1 MIDLPLHQ
9 SELEQLYL
17 RSVGAGLRSIAV
29 TAPDIGAGVSTIAW
43 ALARRA
49 AAGGRRTLL
58 VEFNSARPMLAR
70 RADIPALDWSLH
82 DSSAEGALVPL
93 QGEQLTVLPAPLRMS
108 TNLASREKA
117 VIEAALGAWMGRYD
131 LVVCDVPAV
140 KAQHPGNLPV
150 HSLCAACDGTLLV
163 VLAGRTR
170 ANDLETTASSLVAG
184 GSRLCGCVA
193 NDRFNPSLAQEL
205 DRETRRLDRVAP
217 RLGHWLRGRIA
228 RSELLALRA

>member
-17 RSVGAGLRSIAV
+17 RTVGAGLRSIAV

-43 ALARRA
+43 GLARRA

-70 RADIPALDWSLH
+70 QADVRALDWSLH

-93 QGEQLTVLPAPLRMS
+93 QGELLTVLPAPLRMS

-117 VIEAALGAWMGRYD
+117 VIEAALCAWMARFD
-131 LVVCDVPAV
+131 LVVCDVPSV
-140 KAQHPGNLPV
+140 NGQHPGNLPV

-170 ANDLETTASSLVAG
+170 ANDLETAANSLAAG
-184 GSRLCGCVA
+184 GARVCGCVA
-193 NDRFNPSLAQEL
+193 NDRFNPSLAREL
-205 DRETRRLDRVAP
+205 SRETRRLDRHAP
-217 RLGHWLRGRIA
+217 RIA
-228 RSELLALRA
+228 RWIRRRIARNELLALRA

>member
-17 RSVGAGLRSIAV
+17 RTVGAGLRSIAV

-70 RADIPALDWSLH
+70 RADIPATDWSLH

-93 QGEQLTVLPAPLRMS
+93 QGEQLSVLPAPLRMN

-117 VIEAALGAWMGRYD
+117 VIEAALGGWMARYD

-150 HSLCAACDGTLLV
+150 HSLCGACDGTLLV

-170 ANDLETTASSLVAG
+170 ATDLETTASSLVAG
-184 GSRLCGCVA
+184 GARLCGCVA

-205 DRETRRLDRVAP
+205 GRETRRLDRFVP
-217 RLGHWLRGRIA
+217 RLARRLRGWIA
-228 RSELLALRA
+228 GSELLALRA